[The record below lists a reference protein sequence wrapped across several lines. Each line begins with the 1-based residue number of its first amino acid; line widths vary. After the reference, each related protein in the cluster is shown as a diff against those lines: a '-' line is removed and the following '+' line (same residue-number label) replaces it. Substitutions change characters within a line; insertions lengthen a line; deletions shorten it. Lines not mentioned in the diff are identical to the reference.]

1 MGRRMRKVNR
11 NRQNMSERTAT
22 LRVRLGGGDAARDA
36 SRVGQERGG
45 RLAGTR
51 DESAGLRPSE
61 DRG

>member
-1 MGRRMRKVNR
+1 MRKVNR

-22 LRVRLGGGDAARDA
+22 LRVRLGGSDAARDA
-36 SRVGQERGG
+36 SRGGQERGD